1 MTSRAQQRL
10 REAVVRVLGRTASGQ
25 SASKV
30 VEVVVSRERVA
41 PEEVRRQVRSLLE
54 SGHIVVGPDLNLLV
68 KKTPNPVARKTG

>member
-1 MTSRAQQRL
+1 
-10 REAVVRVLGRTASGQ
+10 
-25 SASKV
+25 V